1 MTLRAAARSSLIE
14 AVIDQLREQIA
25 DGVWSVG
32 ERIPTE
38 PELANRLGV
47 GRNTVREGVRALAH
61 AGLLEIRQGSGT
73 YVRAASELP
82 GAVLRRLADAE
93 IRDVYEVRRS
103 LEVEA
108 ARLAARRRT
117 RHDVEAIWAALGPR
131 EQAARLGD
139 PDGYVAA
146 DARLH
151 QLIVSA
157 AHNPLLRELYDSIG
171 EAVRRSLRQRITLS
185 GEGWASHDGLVA
197 AIVDQD
203 PAAAAEHAAHCL
215 DATLAALGASDASDA
230 AAEPGGRSALRG
242 GG

>member
-1 MTLRAAARSSLIE
+1 MTLRAAARSSLIDQ
-14 AVIDQLREQIA
+14 VIEQLRGQIA
-25 DGVWSVG
+25 DGVWAVG

-38 PELANRLGV
+38 PELAGRLGV
-47 GRNTVREGVRALAH
+47 GRNTVRESVRALAH

-117 RHDVEAIWAALGPR
+117 AADVEAIRAALGPR
-131 EQAARLGD
+131 ADAARRGD
-139 PDGYVAA
+139 ADDYVSA

-151 QLIVSA
+151 RLIVGA
-157 AHNPLLRELYDSIG
+157 AHNPLLSELYDSIG
-171 EAVRRSLRQRITLS
+171 AAVRQSLRQRITVA
-185 GEGWASHDGLVA
+185 GEGWATHDALVA
-197 AIVDQD
+197 AIADQD
-203 PAAAAEHAAHCL
+203 PSAAAEHAAHCL
-215 DATLAALGASDASDA
+215 DATLAALGAQNASSERDEGA
-230 AAEPGGRSALRG
+230 ATGR
-242 GG
+242 